1 MYTALCGIALLKVM
15 SDFLILKGRNY
26 IEITNSKIRVSQS
39 FKNKGAEGLILDR
52 RNWKSKTP
60 EARRAWQVGGK
71 EILCL
76 ERRKQRRGKAWDN
89 KRMERWL
96 KQNT

>member
-39 FKNKGAEGLILDR
+39 FKNKGGRSVSPEEPGEAQGEG
-52 RNWKSKTP
+52 
-60 EARRAWQVGGK
+60 GGCVFVLRLAVPIGTEGAGK
-71 EILCL
+71 GRCG
-76 ERRKQRRGKAWDN
+76 QR
-89 KRMERWL
+89 E
-96 KQNT
+96 

>member
-39 FKNKGAEGLILDR
+39 FKNKG
-52 RNWKSKTP
+52 
-60 EARRAWQVGGK
+60 GGK
-71 EILCL
+71 DLFQTEETESL
-76 ERRKQRRGKAWDN
+76 KP
-89 KRMERWL
+89 L
-96 KQNT
+96 KQEELGKLEEKKSCVWKEESRGGERHEITREWKGD

>member
-26 IEITNSKIRVSQS
+26 IEITNLKIRVSQS

-52 RNWKSKTP
+52 RN
-60 EARRAWQVGGK
+60 
-71 EILCL
+71 
-76 ERRKQRRGKAWDN
+76 
-89 KRMERWL
+89 
-96 KQNT
+96 